1 MKSKNLQDIVKH
13 WKPFVTAV
21 AVPHATLYV
30 SVKKNMLLFMEER
43 AIMSSMRRWEA
54 RLHEV
59 LQ

>member
-1 MKSKNLQDIVKH
+1 MKSENLQDIVKH

-30 SVKKNMLLFMEER
+30 SVKKMLLFMEER
-43 AIMSSMRRWEA
+43 AILSSMRRWEA